1 MKITQT
7 KLVLDHMKR
16 YGSITTLEAFQR
28 YGITRLAARISDIRK
43 SDNYFITSKMVEV
56 KTREGKLTHVSR
68 YYLHGKTG
76 GDQ

>member
-56 KTREGKLTHVSR
+56 KTREGKKTHVSR